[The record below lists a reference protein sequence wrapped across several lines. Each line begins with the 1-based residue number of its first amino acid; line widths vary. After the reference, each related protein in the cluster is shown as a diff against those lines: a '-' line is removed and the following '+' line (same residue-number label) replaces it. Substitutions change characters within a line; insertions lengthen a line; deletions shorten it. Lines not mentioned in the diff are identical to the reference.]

1 MEWSPCSAQTAVTTA
16 REPGDAGPE
25 RGAEEEGAKKNS
37 SSRKRSESE
46 SSGLNFFGSLGI
58 GDQLR
63 PSTCGV
69 TFGYVV

>member
-25 RGAEEEGAKKNS
+25 RGAEEEGAKKT

-46 SSGLNFFGSLGI
+46 SSGLNFFGGLGI

-63 PSTCGV
+63 PSTCCV
-69 TFGYVV
+69 TFGCVV